1 MALHDTAV
9 APDLSA
15 IPPLIEWVERCC
27 GDDRL
32 DIAADRCVAE
42 IVDNG
47 HPFDPSAA
55 PPPDLAIPLHQ
66 RDPGGL
72 GIHLMRQM
80 TDRVEYRRT
89 EGHNRLRIET
99 V

>member
-1 MALHDTAV
+1 MTKPYASGCVRNICCDASAL
-9 APDLSA
+9 S
-15 IPPLIEWVERCC
+15 
-27 GDDRL
+27 G
-32 DIAADRCVAE
+32 AA
-42 IVDNG
+42 
-47 HPFDPSAA
+47 FDPSAA

-89 EGHNRLRIET
+89 DGHNRLRIET
-99 V
+99 VRR